1 MALPVVAMSLDD
13 PPVAGLVLHAEPFQT
28 PRLKPT
34 IWVLVGCR
42 LTMLALTA
50 PRLAVV
56 NEWVKEPF
64 LDSVPVNVSV
74 NVRGVV
80 GVVRDESVSFEHAPV
95 ASTPTVSRIAR
106 TLSRY
111 MKSFLA

>member
-1 MALPVVAMSLDD
+1 MELPDVAMSLDD
-13 PPVAGLVLHAEPFQT
+13 PPVAGLVLHEVPFQT
-28 PRLKPT
+28 PRLRPT
-34 IWVLVGCR
+34 ICELVGCR

-56 NEWVKEPF
+56 NECVNEPF
-64 LDSVPVNVSV
+64 WDSVPVNVSV

-95 ASTPTVSRIAR
+95 ARTATARRIAR
-106 TLSRY
+106 ALSRY

>member
-1 MALPVVAMSLDD
+1 MELPVVAMSLDD

-28 PRLKPT
+28 PRLRPT

-56 NEWVKEPF
+56 NECVNAPF
-64 LDSVPVNVSV
+64 LVSVPVKVSV
-74 NVRGVV
+74 NVSQPGTP
-80 GVVRDESVSFEHAPV
+80 VRNLAIRQATF
-95 ASTPTVSRIAR
+95 II
-106 TLSRY
+106 LSCQV
-111 MKSFLA
+111 